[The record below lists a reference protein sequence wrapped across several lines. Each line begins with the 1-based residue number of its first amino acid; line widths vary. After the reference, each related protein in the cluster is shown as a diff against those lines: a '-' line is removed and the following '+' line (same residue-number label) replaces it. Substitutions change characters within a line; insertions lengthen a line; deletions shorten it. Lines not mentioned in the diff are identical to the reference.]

1 MASLSAQRE
10 SFRKRMAAQPVLQR
24 ATPVAKPSDTPVS
37 GTSGSNDAVGSANR
51 LKRGR
56 NTTLAMAG
64 SNADETRMRFYRIM
78 SHIKK
83 QDGPLTA
90 AELKRDTNVDIMKD
104 AALLKAL
111 AQNSKIIYDADK
123 GTFAYKP
130 DYNVRTKEEVLAL
143 LRERGSRGGI
153 EICELKDSNANVA
166 KLAEELSA
174 AGEILIARNRDG
186 TARILYYNDTSLNT
200 EMDEEFQVMWRSLKV
215 PDEADLP
222 KRMAEAGL
230 KTMEVFE
237 TGVKKEPKTKRP
249 KQRTRKGKITNTHL
263 EGIDLTKDY
272 IPTK

>member
-1 MASLSAQRE
+1 
-10 SFRKRMAAQPVLQR
+10 
-24 ATPVAKPSDTPVS
+24 
-37 GTSGSNDAVGSANR
+37 
-51 LKRGR
+51 
-56 NTTLAMAG
+56 
-64 SNADETRMRFYRIM
+64 
-78 SHIKK
+78 
-83 QDGPLTA
+83 
-90 AELKRDTNVDIMKD
+90 MKD

-111 AQNSKIIYDADK
+111 SQNSKVIYDPDK

-143 LRERGSRGGI
+143 LRDGSGRGGI

-200 EMDEEFQVMWRSLKV
+200 EMDEEFRVMWRSLKV

-237 TGVKKEPKTKRP
+237 TG
-249 KQRTRKGKITNTHL
+249 GKITNTHL

-272 IPTK
+272 MPTK